1 MPTCIH
7 NLPTC
12 DMHMQHSVMHAQ
24 YACAKCMCTIHSPQ
38 TVQRSKFMNDPTR
51 DFPPSCAFGEVRRL
65 LKFLRSQT
73 RLETNVRDRWENHSQ
88 AAKGL
93 GVCCIRYQGC
103 TDRFGSSQWLCA
115 VTDWEK
121 LCGYQWYA
129 LPTIPWA

>member
-12 DMHMQHSVMHAQ
+12 DMHMQHAVMHAQ

-38 TVQRSKFMNDPTR
+38 TVQRSKFMNEPTR
-51 DFPPSCAFGEVRRL
+51 GFPSIMCFCMEKSEDFEA
-65 LKFLRSQT
+65 

-93 GVCCIRYQGC
+93 GVRCIRYQGC
-103 TDRFGSSQWLCA
+103 TDRFGSSQRPCA

-129 LPTIPWA
+129 LPTIPGA